1 MNIKP
6 TGLALLLIILLV
18 KFSESQVSFSEQ
30 LIISNNA
37 QEAMFVYAADLDM
50 DGDQDVISSSGG
62 DNKIAW
68 YENMNGSGTF
78 GAENIITLDKE
89 LPNCVIAVD
98 IDNDNDMDIVSASY
112 LSDSFTWFENMNGNG
127 DFSLKQ
133 IISNIADGA
142 ISVFA
147 TDIDND
153 EDPDIVGASWE
164 NNQIAWFE
172 NTDGQGNFSS
182 GILVSSIATGV
193 RYVFCADL
201 DNDNDNDI
209 VAALSGSDK
218 VVWYENTDGA
228 GNFSGEIVISSETD
242 NVLCVSAADL
252 DNDGDFDVISASSFD
267 NKIAW
272 YENLNGQGEFGTQ
285 QIITNQATGA
295 FHIYIADLDN
305 DSDQD
310 IVTAYSDNVVWF
322 ENLDGLGNFSNQN
335 LITSNAQAAHCVFS
349 CDIDND
355 NDFDVLSASWG
366 DDKIAWYRNEMIS
379 SVSENKN
386 NSSNVRLIENFPN
399 PFNQSTTIKYLLA
412 LRGHLKLTIT
422 DSSGKPIKTLV
433 NKKHQKG
440 EHEIIWNGT
449 DNSGISVPPGLYYCR
464 IQAGKEIQ
472 SCKMCL
478 MK

>member
-68 YENMNGSGTF
+68 Y
-78 GAENIITLDKE
+78 
-89 LPNCVIAVD
+89 
-98 IDNDNDMDIVSASY
+98 
-112 LSDSFTWFENMNGNG
+112 
-127 DFSLKQ
+127 
-133 IISNIADGA
+133 
-142 ISVFA
+142 
-147 TDIDND
+147 
-153 EDPDIVGASWE
+153 
-164 NNQIAWFE
+164 
-172 NTDGQGNFSS
+172 
-182 GILVSSIATGV
+182 
-193 RYVFCADL
+193 
-201 DNDNDNDI
+201 
-209 VAALSGSDK
+209 
-218 VVWYENTDGA
+218 
-228 GNFSGEIVISSETD
+228 
-242 NVLCVSAADL
+242 
-252 DNDGDFDVISASSFD
+252 
-267 NKIAW
+267 
-272 YENLNGQGEFGTQ
+272 
-285 QIITNQATGA
+285 
-295 FHIYIADLDN
+295 
-305 DSDQD
+305 
-310 IVTAYSDNVVWF
+310 
-322 ENLDGLGNFSNQN
+322 
-335 LITSNAQAAHCVFS
+335 
-349 CDIDND
+349 
-355 NDFDVLSASWG
+355 
-366 DDKIAWYRNEMIS
+366 RNEMIS

-399 PFNQSTTIKYLLA
+399 PFNQSTTIKYSLA
-412 LRGHLKLTIT
+412 PRSHLKLTIT